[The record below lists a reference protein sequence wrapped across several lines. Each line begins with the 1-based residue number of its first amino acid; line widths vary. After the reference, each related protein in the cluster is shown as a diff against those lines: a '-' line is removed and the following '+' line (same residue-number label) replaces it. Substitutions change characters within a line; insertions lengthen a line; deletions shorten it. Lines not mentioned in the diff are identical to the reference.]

1 MILVEVYF
9 QELNQEYDVHLDIS
23 LPIGSITESLVEL
36 IAQKEHLTLAKKPGL
51 FLLCDPKSG
60 RILHPQTTLS
70 ENGICAGKR
79 LLLL

>member
-1 MILVEVYF
+1 MILVELYF

-23 LPIGSITESLVEL
+23 LPIGSLIENLMEL
-36 IAQKEHLTLAKKPGL
+36 IAQKEHLTLSKDPGL
-51 FLLCDPKSG
+51 FLLCDPDTG

-70 ENGICAGKR
+70 ENQIRSGQR